1 MSGHRGL
8 SPEGWT
14 VGRRI
19 EAGRS
24 ALMLALAALL
34 TDYAGTGR
42 AIGQMLPTAETDR
55 RAPGGT
61 ASTLGESPGAGSR
74 PLGNSPGDTDTIL
87 LGRPGRSGP
96 RVPNTLTR
104 PAGPFEPQAP
114 SGITNPVR
122 REQAQ
127 LPTLG
132 PLALP
137 GERFEEDEGPADGLT
152 LDAAIERLMVSN
164 LDLRTQFIEIPQADA
179 DILTAS
185 LRANPLFYADANAV
199 PYGSFSPARPGGQTQ
214 YDVSITYPFDLSKKR
229 KSRMMVAYRAK
240 RVLEAQYQDAV
251 RLQIDNLYT
260 AYIDVLAAR
269 ETLRF
274 ARAALEGLN
283 QLQSTASQLFRS
295 GTKTEAELN
304 QVRIQ
309 RTSAVLQVREAEG
322 GVRRTKRALS
332 VLLNYPLDR
341 ADRLELRG
349 TILDV
354 FDEPPPDEQLV
365 EIALNRRPDLIAF
378 RLGIERAHSDVR
390 LAQANKYSDV
400 YFMATPYV
408 FQNNAPFGTKSAHSW
423 SVAVTVPIPVYNRN
437 QGNIQR
443 ARLNVTQ
450 TQIGLA
456 ALEEKV
462 RGEVLEIDQE
472 YDLSKAALAEIRE
485 DLLPEASQVRNTALR
500 LYTGGET
507 GVAPYLEA
515 QRDYNEVVR
524 QYRDALVRHRR
535 SMLDLNTA
543 LGTRALP

>member
-1 MSGHRGL
+1 M
-8 SPEGWT
+8 
-14 VGRRI
+14 GRRI
-19 EAGRS
+19 EAGRI
-24 ALMLALAALL
+24 ALALALA
-34 TDYAGTGR
+34 TFVAAHGGAGR
-42 AIGQMLPTAETDR
+42 AVGQTLPSAESER
-55 RAPGGT
+55 MSPGRE
-61 ASTLGESPGAGSR
+61 SPTLGESPGAGSR
-74 PLGNSPGDTDTIL
+74 PLGNSPGDADSIL

-96 RVPNTLTR
+96 RVSNTLTR

-114 SGITNPVR
+114 AGITKPIR

-152 LDAAIERLMVSN
+152 LDAAIERLVRSN
-164 LDLRTQFIEIPQADA
+164 LDLRTQFVEIPQADA

-199 PYGSFSPARPGGQTQ
+199 PYGNFSPARPGGQTQ
-214 YDVSITYPFDLSKKR
+214 YDVSVTYPFDVSKKR
-229 KSRMMVAYRAK
+229 KSRMMVAFRAK
-240 RVLEAQYQDAV
+240 RVLEAQFQDAV
-251 RLQIDNLYT
+251 RLQIDNLYN

-283 QLQSTASQLFRS
+283 QLQSTSSQLFKS

-332 VLLNYPLDR
+332 VLLNLPLDQ
-341 ADRLELRG
+341 ADGLELRG
-349 TILDV
+349 TILDL
-354 FDEPPPDEQLV
+354 FDEPPPDEKLI
-365 EIALNRRPDLIAF
+365 EIALGCRPDLNAF
-378 RLGIERAHSDVR
+378 RLGIERAHSDVK
-390 LAQANKYSDV
+390 LAQANKYADV
-400 YFMATPYV
+400 YFMAAPYV

-450 TQIGLA
+450 TQIGMA

-462 RGEVLEIDQE
+462 RGEVLEADQE

-485 DLLPEASQVRNTALR
+485 ELLPEASQVRNTALR
-500 LYTGGET
+500 LYLGGET
-507 GVAPYLEA
+507 AVAPYLEA

-535 SMLDLNTA
+535 SMLELNTA